1 VSPRETYGRQKA
13 GTHSLHPRKVADSKT
28 EFIIKEIAHNAGKA
42 VQDVK
47 GSNSHPDPSFTL
59 QLSDE
64 TLSGNN
70 LLAFQKFF
78 DGKFQFDVF
87 YESRSARKNL
97 NAVTLDEGIAAF
109 SASFNQRFHET
120 FPVPDSPN
128 RDALEAFSQA
138 ITSNLLGGIGYFY
151 GTSIIDPS
159 FSYDW
164 DDDSS
169 PAESDDDNRGR
180 KTEGPRLTEPEALL
194 TATPSRSFFPRGFY
208 WDEGF
213 HLLHIGEWD
222 NDLSLEIL
230 KNWIDLIDDDGWVAR
245 EQILGEE
252 ARSKVPAQFQ
262 AQVPSFANPPTL
274 TMAVTAFIKRLRR
287 HAGPTDQDLGLDFGA
302 GGFQLPLSTSQSSNG
317 NRYLENRDLAL
328 SFLQSI
334 YQPLKRHYEWFRRT
348 QRGQLKQYGRK
359 ARSRTEAY
367 RWRGRSEKHVL
378 TSGWMTI
385 LGHRLTLESCIWTYS
400 PGWVSSLGQ

>member
-1 VSPRETYGRQKA
+1 LTAEPTRT
-13 GTHSLHPRKVADSKT
+13 
-28 EFIIKEIAHNAGKA
+28 NAFA
-42 VQDVK
+42 
-47 GSNSHPDPSFTL
+47 
-59 QLSDE
+59 
-64 TLSGNN
+64 
-70 LLAFQKFF
+70 
-78 DGKFQFDVF
+78 
-87 YESRSARKNL
+87 
-97 NAVTLDEGIAAF
+97 AVTLDEGIAAF

-222 NDLSLEIL
+222 NDLRL
-230 KNWIDLIDDDGWVAR
+230 VA
-245 EQILGEE
+245 LC
-252 ARSKVPAQFQ
+252 PC
-262 AQVPSFANPPTL
+262 P
-274 TMAVTAFIKRLRR
+274 
-287 HAGPTDQDLGLDFGA
+287 
-302 GGFQLPLSTSQSSNG
+302 LPLTFIT
-317 NRYLENRDLAL
+317 A
-328 SFLQSI
+328 
-334 YQPLKRHYEWFRRT
+334 
-348 QRGQLKQYGRK
+348 
-359 ARSRTEAY
+359 
-367 RWRGRSEKHVL
+367 WRF
-378 TSGWMTI
+378 
-385 LGHRLTLESCIWTYS
+385 
-400 PGWVSSLGQ
+400 